1 MKDDTTSARAW
12 IERLV
17 AFDTT
22 SRNSNLPLIDDVE
35 AFLAPLADDIRR
47 TPDDTGE
54 KSNLLVRFGPQTE
67 GGVVLSGHTDVVPVD
82 GQDWASDPFTV
93 VERDGRLYGRGAA
106 DMKSF
111 LAVVLANAE
120 GFAAASLSKPVYF
133 AFSYDEEIGLLGAPR
148 LIDDL
153 IRNEPRP
160 TAVIVGEPTMMKVI
174 DGHKGIAYHRVTV
187 TGAESHSSQT
197 GRGVSA
203 VTVAAR
209 LIGVVESMNR
219 ERAASADADSP
230 FDPPHTTMTCNLVHG
245 GTQANIMAGSC
256 EFQWDLRRMPGE
268 PGEAA
273 MNEFM
278 THARALEAEMRAVD
292 PRCAITVET
301 MADAP
306 PLGPR
311 ADNPAAQLA
320 FALTGEN
327 RAGAVS
333 YGAEGGQFQEAGL
346 SVVVCGPG
354 SIDQAHQPNEFV
366 SIDQLNLGDLFIKRL
381 IKRVSG

>member
-1 MKDDTTSARAW
+1 MSARAW

-17 AFDTT
+17 SFDTT

-35 AFLAPLADDIRR
+35 AFLAPLADEMRR

-54 KSNLLVRFGPQTE
+54 KSNLLVRFGPEIE

-82 GQDWASDPFTV
+82 GQDWSSDPFTV
-93 VERDGRLYGRGAA
+93 EERDGRLYGRGTA

-111 LAVVLANAE
+111 LAVALANAE
-120 GFAAASLSKPVYF
+120 GFAAAELTRPVYF

-153 IRNEPRP
+153 VRCEPKP
-160 TAVIVGEPTMMKVI
+160 EAVIVGEPTMMKVI
-174 DGHKGIAYHRVTV
+174 DGHKGIAYHRVRV

-203 VTVAAR
+203 VTAAAR
-209 LIGVVESMNR
+209 LIGVVEAMNR
-219 ERAASADADSP
+219 ARAANADPQSP

-245 GTQANIMAGSC
+245 GTQANIMAGAC

-273 MNEFM
+273 LAEFM
-278 THARALEAEMRAVD
+278 EHARALEAEMRAID
-292 PRCAITVET
+292 PRCAIEVERA
-301 MADAP
+301 ADAP
-306 PLGPR
+306 PLEPR
-311 ADNPAAQLA
+311 AENKAAELA
-320 FALTGEN
+320 YALTGEN

-333 YGAEGGQFQEAGL
+333 YGTEGGQFQEAGL
-346 SVVVCGPG
+346 AVVVCGPG
-354 SIDQAHQPNEFV
+354 SIDQAHQPDEFISV
-366 SIDQLNLGDLFIKRL
+366 DQLKAGDLFMKRL
-381 IKRVSG
+381 IKRLSG